1 MTFFKIPFWKKN
13 LYLKVFFNI
22 LIFFHLDGENPV
34 KSEGTMIDWNEGK
47 NVTKK

>member
-1 MTFFKIPFWKKN
+1 MIYNSF
-13 LYLKVFFNI
+13 
-22 LIFFHLDGENPV
+22 LDGENPV